1 MIRFRKYK
9 DLNFFSYFAI
19 TNYVAFFCSLLA
31 IFLPIY
37 INHHKNATMNI
48 VDIMQ
53 LGFTSINILA
63 MLVIIAIFFIFI
75 VNMFFQPSWFTY
87 FLNVILIVY
96 LFVSPVLIN
105 FQLFA
110 LLKLHQSSLTL
121 AIGSVLVMVSAMV
134 FMAIE
139 IYKVS
144 VMDEFVNAN
153 IKEKRNK
160 ELEEYINARI
170 FRFERKVKTEENEEN
185 VKIESSKKQRKNYKI
200 KKAKLKTTHRYKRER
215 MPKISQFIKRLDKIY
230 KI

>member
-1 MIRFRKYK
+1 M
-9 DLNFFSYFAI
+9 
-19 TNYVAFFCSLLA
+19 
-31 IFLPIY
+31 
-37 INHHKNATMNI
+37 
-48 VDIMQ
+48 
-53 LGFTSINILA
+53 
-63 MLVIIAIFFIFI
+63 
-75 VNMFFQPSWFTY
+75 
-87 FLNVILIVY
+87 
-96 LFVSPVLIN
+96 
-105 FQLFA
+105 
-110 LLKLHQSSLTL
+110 
-121 AIGSVLVMVSAMV
+121 MVSAMV

-144 VMDEFVNAN
+144 IMDEFVNAN

-185 VKIESSKKQRKNYKI
+185 VEIEPSKKQRKNYKI